1 MSRVAEEKK
10 EPRFCENEHLVCLNG
25 ETKCPLCGEELSSTI
40 PTDEREIS
48 AYSREAHNRDIAG
61 YDKSQNAL
69 CFVVIGGTV
78 FTIGILFIFLSL
90 QKKFNKIVGINVA
103 SFQFAICVIAL
114 LTGAVLL
121 TIGLIGLFK
130 ALGMRKRAAAEV
142 AYLSTLKR
150 NGK

>member
-25 ETKCPLCGEELSSTI
+25 EEKCPLCGGELSSTV
-40 PTDEREIS
+40 PTEDREIS

-103 SFQFAICVIAL
+103 SFQFAMEQAL
-114 LTGAVLL
+114 YNPLGKLENNL
-121 TIGLIGLFK
+121 GYFHFLFMVRPPI
-130 ALGMRKRAAAEV
+130 L
-142 AYLSTLKR
+142 
-150 NGK
+150 NGQKIFGTKGKL

>member
-1 MSRVAEEKK
+1 MSKVAQENK
-10 EPRFCENEHLVCLNG
+10 EPRFCEKEHLVCLNG
-25 ETKCPLCGEELSSTI
+25 EEKCPICGVELSSTV
-40 PTDEREIS
+40 PTEDREIS

-103 SFQFAICVIAL
+103 SFQFAICVIA
-114 LTGAVLL
+114 
-121 TIGLIGLFK
+121 
-130 ALGMRKRAAAEV
+130 
-142 AYLSTLKR
+142 
-150 NGK
+150 

>member
-1 MSRVAEEKK
+1 MSKNAPEKK
-10 EPRFCENEHLVCLNG
+10 EPRFCEHEHLVCLNG
-25 ETKCPLCGEELSSTI
+25 EEKCPLCGAELSDVV
-40 PTDEREIS
+40 PTDDREIS

-78 FTIGILFIFLSL
+78 FLIGVLFIFLSL
-90 QKKFNKIVGINVA
+90 QKKFNKIVGINVL

-114 LTGAVLL
+114 LAGTVCL

-130 ALGMRKRAAAEV
+130 ALSMRKKAAAEV

-150 NGK
+150 KGE

>member
-10 EPRFCENEHLVCLNG
+10 EPRFCEKEHLVCLNG
-25 ETKCPLCGEELSSTI
+25 ETKCPLCGGELSSTI